1 VGQNPSINNFP
12 KRKKMIKNTQKKCTK
27 VKNKPLVNA
36 NLNNQKLTKD
46 NKSSLTDNK
55 SFHRSLEAFSDCV

>member
-1 VGQNPSINNFP
+1 
-12 KRKKMIKNTQKKCTK
+12 MIKNTQKKYTK
-27 VKNKPLVNA
+27 VKTKPLVNA

-46 NKSSLTDNK
+46 NKNSLTDNK

>member
-1 VGQNPSINNFP
+1 
-12 KRKKMIKNTQKKCTK
+12 MIKNTQKKCTK